1 MINANSWADE
11 PKNSGRPQA
20 RFSGRFKAPA
30 QDPNH
35 LADEL
40 KKATDEYARL
50 VCELN
55 SK

>member
-1 MINANSWADE
+1 MQRAVDAL
-11 PKNSGRPQA
+11 R
-20 RFSGRFKAPA
+20 KAPA

-40 KKATDEYARL
+40 KKAADEYARL
-50 VCELN
+50 VRELN